1 MYQHDGDHQE
11 TYSAITVEYVKTVG
25 QHLETKMFTVLAHR
39 RVSLSQ
45 AQDMC
50 QFAITVDGVRH
61 RSTVRGC
68 DYCINKQKLLTETPW
83 EVVPL
88 QYFLKRI
95 RPKE

>member
-1 MYQHDGDHQE
+1 MHRHDGDHEE

-25 QHLETKMFTVLAHR
+25 QKAETKMFTVLAHR

-45 AQDMC
+45 AHTLC
-50 QFAITVDGVRH
+50 QFVVTVDGVRH

-68 DYCINKQKLLTETPW
+68 NYCVNKQKLLAETPW

-95 RPKE
+95 RPTE